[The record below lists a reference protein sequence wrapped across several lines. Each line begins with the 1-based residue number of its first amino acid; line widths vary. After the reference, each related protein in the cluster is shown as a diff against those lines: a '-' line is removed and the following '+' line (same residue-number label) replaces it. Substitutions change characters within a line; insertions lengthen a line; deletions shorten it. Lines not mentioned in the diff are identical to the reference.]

1 MKKKVFYLAFLLL
14 GLAVASC
21 KDDGGENPEPGW
33 TPAPQPDF
41 RGRLM
46 DGGSISDVEFY
57 CPKTRGWGYD
67 GNKIIRNKD
76 YSDLYLIIKIR
87 NDNGYSLDDQ
97 EEMATVKEMEKEYY
111 REKTAFMLEAEAA
124 AGDHGNRMEWPELYT
139 AYTYG
144 RVSITCDKT
153 LFGQEPGTDLSGFFS
168 AVNYN
173 PCVPV
178 GVEDPAFVYNYG
190 EDIPADMRSAFPVN
204 VWLAPEYT
212 LLMNTCPE
220 ERYDKL
226 TFRLAMPIR
235 KEHTRDYIV
244 SKYRGTGKPLESTD
258 HLFEKECDAYFDWN

>member
-1 MKKKVFYLAFLLL
+1 MFYLAFLLL

-33 TPAPQPDF
+33 TPAPPTDPKGWLF
-41 RGRLM
+41 
-46 DGGSISDVEFY
+46 DGGSIRDMEFT
-57 CPKTRGWGYD
+57 CPPMHLPAYKGGGIVKLT
-67 GNKIIRNKD
+67 D
-76 YSDLYLIIKIR
+76 YSKLSLEVEIGNYGGISTYAPDDIR
-87 NDNGYSLDDQ
+87 EWGAYSDFMRECFMERSAVIVKAYDDYGY
-97 EEMATVKEMEKEYY
+97 
-111 REKTAFMLEAEAA
+111 EA
-124 AGDHGNRMEWPELYT
+124 MWPHLFT
-139 AYTYG
+139 AYTYDD
-144 RVSITCDKT
+144 VSLTCDRT

-168 AVNYN
+168 AMNHN

-220 ERYDKL
+220 EKYDKL